1 MAMATIDAWR
11 LAVGRFPPSGLEQQR
26 GWKENGAWRR
36 EKDAPSSGDEWRLA
50 AWWSSPD
57 GDDAVMMLQARGAWR
72 CVMPAG
78 GLDQCPS
85 SDVGCT
91 LGGFGSVK
99 VREERFLHS
108 FR

>member
-72 CVMPAG
+72 CVMPARRSE
-78 GLDQCPS
+78 PS
-85 SDVGCT
+85 VCLAT
-91 LGGFGSVK
+91 
-99 VREERFLHS
+99 
-108 FR
+108 

>member
-1 MAMATIDAWR
+1 
-11 LAVGRFPPSGLEQQR
+11 
-26 GWKENGAWRR
+26 
-36 EKDAPSSGDEWRLA
+36 
-50 AWWSSPD
+50 
-57 GDDAVMMLQARGAWR
+57 
-72 CVMPAG
+72 MPAG